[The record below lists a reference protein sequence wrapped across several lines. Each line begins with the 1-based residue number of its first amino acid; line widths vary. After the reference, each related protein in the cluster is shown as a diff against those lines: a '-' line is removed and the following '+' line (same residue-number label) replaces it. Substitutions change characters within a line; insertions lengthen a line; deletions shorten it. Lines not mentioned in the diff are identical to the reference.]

1 MAGVSRHEDL
11 ICWQLADEVRMRVA
25 AIVVQPHV
33 AQDDEFCSQIRE
45 ATRSMPALIAE
56 GFARRGRKEFVR
68 YLRMAL
74 GELGETRDRLR
85 DGAQSGYMSVDAFR
99 ELWRLCYRISRA
111 CSALIAYHLKKI
123 EEDQNKKRR
132 RKPSKPNM
140 RHLT

>member
-11 ICWQLADEVRMRVA
+11 VCWQLADEMRMRVA
-25 AIVVQPHV
+25 AIVVKPDV
-33 AQDDEFCSQIRE
+33 APDEEFCSQIRN

-85 DGAQSGYMSVDAFR
+85 DGAQSGYMSVDTFR

-111 CSALIAYHLKKI
+111 CSALIAYHVRKI
-123 EEDQNKKRR
+123 EEEQRNKKSRR
-132 RKPSKPNM
+132 RP
-140 RHLT
+140 HLT